1 MMSHQKYMECNI
13 SVSFFAMG
21 LKDESEGKMLFRK
34 MLIEKHLVLEEQFT
48 LFSVYCSQ
56 VSTVQQ
62 HIFLLVCIMQHVHKK
77 ETQRC
82 TETKQTRKWIGRY
95 TTEKRIQ
102 NIRDFTKQG
111 NWLHAVAKIYEKE
124 IIQDLA

>member
-1 MMSHQKYMECNI
+1 MMSHQKYMQCNI

-56 VSTVQQ
+56 VSTV
-62 HIFLLVCIMQHVHKK
+62 
-77 ETQRC
+77 
-82 TETKQTRKWIGRY
+82 
-95 TTEKRIQ
+95 
-102 NIRDFTKQG
+102 
-111 NWLHAVAKIYEKE
+111 
-124 IIQDLA
+124 